1 MVINL
6 KMLLGLT
13 ACCFVLILLVSGGV
27 AYSSPVSSY
36 KKSANLV
43 FTSVSERSGPQY
55 ISLTV
60 DTQLPS
66 ANVQVSAGP
75 FAPGDTLVV
84 SFTVKNTGKLPVELE
99 ASIFLSNA
107 YFHASLGNIPQT
119 LKPGGSFTSTFS
131 ITLDSNAGN
140 SLMGQS
146 ATITLTIGSENGED

>member
-60 DTQLPS
+60 
-66 ANVQVSAGP
+66 
-75 FAPGDTLVV
+75 DTLVV